1 VVAASL
7 WMIENPARGVLV
19 PDDLP
24 HEHILKTAKPYL
36 GKFISMASPWTPLE
50 HYTNAFH
57 GFNNPAIDR
66 KDPWQFTNFLITDG
80 D

>member
-1 VVAASL
+1 
-7 WMIENPARGVLV
+7 
-19 PDDLP
+19 
-24 HEHILKTAKPYL
+24 
-36 GKFISMASPWTPLE
+36 MASPWTPLE